1 MQKQPDHKNIILAT
15 VLSFVI
21 LLAWGWFYEKPR
33 IDKIE
38 AEKKNSQIV
47 DNTKQKVN
55 SSNIKSD
62 ASNTGS
68 SDDQANKIENDKTL
82 AGNSAENIIL
92 KPREDII
99 NQSLNQRIKINT
111 KALHGSINLK
121 GARFDDIT
129 LVDYF
134 EKVPKANQENKEVVL
149 FSPTE
154 SKTRYFADFGWIS
167 SNKNIDLPN
176 PNTTWTSSSKTLAS
190 DQEVTLTWQNKQNIE
205 FIIKIAID
213 DNYMF
218 SIKQIVKNNSKNK
231 ITIASYGRVNRVLN
245 NIAQSNYILHEGA
258 IASVQG
264 ILHEKNYEDLIEEKN
279 LSLTNSNHSGSWL
292 GITDKYWLGAII
304 PDKNLDFNAKFAYES
319 KAKNNLFSV
328 DFISDEIEIK
338 EKDQLK
344 LEHNLFAGAKKVK
357 LLDQYA
363 DKYELNL
370 FDRSID
376 FGWFYFLTKPFF
388 FIIDFFNKFFGN
400 FGLAIICMTVLIK
413 LALFPMANK
422 SYEAIAK
429 MKTLQPKIDSLRQRF
444 KDDKIALNREM
455 MELYKREKINPASG
469 CLPVLVQIPVFF
481 ALYKVLFVTLDMRHA
496 EFFGWI
502 RDLSAPDP
510 TSIFNLF
517 GLLPFKV
524 SSAFTIGIWPILMGV
539 TMVIQH
545 RLSPPSTDP
554 TQAKILRFMPYV
566 ITFVLASFP
575 AGLVIYWTWSNLLSI
590 LQQIYINKKMKK

>member
-1 MQKQPDHKNIILAT
+1 MQKHPDHKNIILAT
-15 VLSFVI
+15 VLSFII

-38 AEKKNSQIV
+38 AEKNTSQA
-47 DNTKQKVN
+47 VN
-55 SSNIKSD
+55 NQSAKTDSSNKKSQPN
-62 ASNTGS
+62 SN
-68 SDDQANKIENDKTL
+68 DQVNKIENDKEFT
-82 AGNSAENIIL
+82 GNTAENIIF
-92 KPREDII
+92 KSREDII
-99 NQSLNQRIKINT
+99 SQSVAQRVKINT
-111 KALHGSINLK
+111 KALHGSILLK

-134 EKVPKANQENKEVVL
+134 EKVPKPNQENKEVVL
-149 FSPTE
+149 FSPSE

-167 SNKNIDLPN
+167 SDKNIDLPN
-176 PNTTWTSSSKTLAS
+176 PNTLWTSSSKVLTA
-190 DQEVTLTWQNKQNIE
+190 DQEIILTWRNKQNID

-218 SIKQIVKNNSKNK
+218 SIKQIVKNNSKNT
-231 ITIASYGRVNRVLN
+231 ITLASYGRVNRILN

-258 IASVQG
+258 IGSVQG
-264 ILHEKNYEDLIEEKN
+264 ILHEKKYEDLIEEKN
-279 LSLTNSNHSGSWL
+279 LSLSNTNLAGSWL

-304 PDKNLDFNAKFAYES
+304 PDKNLDFNAKFSYEN
-319 KAKNNLFSV
+319 KAKNNFFSV
-328 DFISDEIEIK
+328 DFIGDEVEIK
-338 EKDQLK
+338 EKDELK
-344 LEHNLFAGAKKVK
+344 LEHNLFAGAKKVR
-357 LLDQYA
+357 LLDDYSH
-363 DKYELNL
+363 KFNLNL

-400 FGLAIICMTVLIK
+400 FGLAIICMTILIK

-429 MKTLQPKIDSLRQRF
+429 MKTLQPKIDALRQRF
-444 KDDKIALNREM
+444 KDDKIAINREM

-469 CLPVLVQIPVFF
+469 CLPVLIQIPVFF

-496 EFFGWI
+496 QFYGWI
-502 RDLSAPDP
+502 KDLSAPDP

-517 GLLPFKV
+517 GLLPFQV
-524 SSAFTIGIWPILMGV
+524 SQSFTIGIWPILMGV

-545 RLSPPSTDP
+545 RLSPPSNDP

-566 ITFVLASFP
+566 LTFVLASFP

-590 LQQIYINKKMKK
+590 VQQIYINKKLKSK

>member
-1 MQKQPDHKNIILAT
+1 MQKHPDHKNIILAT
-15 VLSFVI
+15 VLSFII

-38 AEKKNSQIV
+38 AEKNTSQAVNNQSAKTDSSKKKSQPNS
-47 DNTKQKVN
+47 N
-55 SSNIKSD
+55 
-62 ASNTGS
+62 
-68 SDDQANKIENDKTL
+68 DQVNKIENDKEFT
-82 AGNSAENIIL
+82 GNTAENIIF
-92 KPREDII
+92 KSREDII
-99 NQSLNQRIKINT
+99 SQSVAQRIKINT
-111 KALHGSINLK
+111 KALHGSILLK

-134 EKVPKANQENKEVVL
+134 EKVPKPNQENKEVVL
-149 FSPTE
+149 FSPSE

-167 SNKNIDLPN
+167 SDKNIDLPN
-176 PNTTWTSSSKTLAS
+176 PNTLWTSSSKVLTA
-190 DQEVTLTWQNKQNIE
+190 DQEIILTWRNKQNID

-218 SIKQIVKNNSKNK
+218 SIKQIVKNNSKNT
-231 ITIASYGRVNRVLN
+231 ITLASYGRVNRILN

-258 IASVQG
+258 IGSVQG
-264 ILHEKNYEDLIEEKN
+264 ILHEKKYEDLIEEKN
-279 LSLTNSNHSGSWL
+279 LSLSNTNLAGSWL

-304 PDKNLDFNAKFAYES
+304 PDKNLDFNAKFSYEN
-319 KAKNNLFSV
+319 KAKNNFFSV
-328 DFISDEIEIK
+328 DFIGDEVEIK
-338 EKDQLK
+338 EKDELK
-344 LEHNLFAGAKKVK
+344 LEHNLFAGAKKVR
-357 LLDQYA
+357 LLDDYSH
-363 DKYELNL
+363 KFNLNL

-400 FGLAIICMTVLIK
+400 FGLAIICMTILIK

-429 MKTLQPKIDSLRQRF
+429 MKTLQPKIDALRQRF
-444 KDDKIALNREM
+444 KDDKIAINREM

-469 CLPVLVQIPVFF
+469 CLPVLIQIPVFF

-496 EFFGWI
+496 QFYGWI
-502 RDLSAPDP
+502 KDLSAPDP

-517 GLLPFKV
+517 GLLPFQV
-524 SSAFTIGIWPILMGV
+524 SQSFTIGIWPILMGV

-545 RLSPPSTDP
+545 RLSPPSNDP

-566 ITFVLASFP
+566 LTFVLASFP

-590 LQQIYINKKMKK
+590 VQQIYINKKLKSK